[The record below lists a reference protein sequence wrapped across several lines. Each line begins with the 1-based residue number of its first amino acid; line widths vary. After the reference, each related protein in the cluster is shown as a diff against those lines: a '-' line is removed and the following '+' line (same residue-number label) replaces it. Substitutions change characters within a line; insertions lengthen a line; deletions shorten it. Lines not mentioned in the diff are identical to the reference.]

1 MSSATI
7 EDLAKAIKA
16 GEKVSV
22 VDVRS
27 DDEVKEKPSNPGSIH
42 IPIAEFNDRIS
53 EVPKGPVVVHCAI
66 GKRAQRA
73 GDALRAAGYA
83 PVMNVTD
90 RDAARKTVEEAKELA
105 QKILLPLVGVIAVAV
120 MGSMM
125 SSDSTTSA
133 DLAAAV
139 AKGKKLSIVDVRSAG
154 EVASKASLPGAIAI
168 PVGEVESRIS
178 EVPKDG
184 PVLVYCA
191 SGIRAGRAAGV
202 LRSHGYGPVMSTVN
216 CDSAKK
222 IIDEVEKLAKEGA
235 TAVSEEK
242 TQ

>member
-1 MSSATI
+1 VVLGAWLT
-7 EDLAKAIKA
+7 
-16 GEKVSV
+16 GSV
-22 VDVRS
+22 GR
-27 DDEVKEKPSNPGSIH
+27 
-42 IPIAEFNDRIS
+42 
-53 EVPKGPVVVHCAI
+53 
-66 GKRAQRA
+66 
-73 GDALRAAGYA
+73 
-83 PVMNVTD
+83 
-90 RDAARKTVEEAKELA
+90 
-105 QKILLPLVGVIAVAV
+105 LLPLVGVIAVAV

-191 SGIRAGRAAGV
+191 SGIRAGRAAWV
-202 LRSHGYGPVMSTVN
+202 LRSHGYSPVMSTVN

-235 TAVSEEK
+235 
-242 TQ
+242 